1 MRNEWSTKWTTKRKR
16 TKLGQ
21 SSLRIIMGDK
31 KMSNLQLATTGNFN
45 GVTCEFYG
53 SNTTGYPEL
62 WLSRKQI
69 GEALEYS
76 DPQKALDNIHS
87 KHKDRLDM
95 YSVPLDLRATDGKT
109 YPTLVYN
116 RRGIMEICRW
126 SRQPKAN
133 EFMDWVWNLVEAYQ
147 DGKLKAVQSPK
158 TPITPLDREELAAYM
173 MCNAQMI
180 DSYKASTD
188 AVLSRQTECLNTMV
202 GVLKNFTEIESQKT
216 GTYGAMLENNLN
228 ALKLTADTIEQT
240 MKNIPSLISSV
251 SIGNRSPQTENTTW
265 KEESMKRVYEVVNNT
280 KQDKKII
287 LRRIYDKMKKN
298 GVSIDNEISAYMR
311 RHNIRNVNQVFVIN
325 VIAEN
330 NYLCAKFDDAFNE
343 LFKPYNN
350 KEETRSVLVEKSRLD
365 YTSMPEN
372 ISLMAKKMIP
382 KHGKTL
388 ARVMINVYKNFE
400 TETGINTKD
409 YLKGYGVK
417 TGRHTANKAW
427 VICQDPKL
435 EKSLIGVMT
444 KMAEG

>member
-1 MRNEWSTKWTTKRKR
+1 MNDLE
-16 TKLGQ
+16 
-21 SSLRIIMGDK
+21 
-31 KMSNLQLATTGNFN
+31 LAKTEIFH
-45 GVTCEFYG
+45 GVTCEFYEYG
-53 SNTTGYPEL
+53 TKFSEL

-69 GEALEYS
+69 GEALGYA
-76 DPQKALDNIHS
+76 DPQKAIDKIHERY
-87 KHKDRLDM
+87 KDRLDM
-95 YSVPLDLRATDGKT
+95 FSVPVKLTATDGKL
-109 YPTLVYN
+109 YNTLVYN

-147 DGKLKAVQSPK
+147 DGKLKTVQVPK
-158 TPITPLDREELAAYM
+158 SSSTPLDREELAAYM

-180 DSYKASTD
+180 ESYKASTD

-202 GVLKNFTEIESQKT
+202 GVLRTFTEAESEKM
-216 GTYGAMLENNLN
+216 GTYRTMLENNLT
-228 ALKLTADTIEQT
+228 ALKNTTETMDQT
-240 MKNIPSLISSV
+240 LKNIPSLFSSV
-251 SIGNRSPQTENTTW
+251 SVGNQSPQTGNITW
-265 KEESMKRVYEVVNNT
+265 KEETMKRVREVVNNT
-280 KQDKKII
+280 EQDRKIVF
-287 LRRIYDKMKKN
+287 RRIYDKMKKN

-311 RHNIRNVNQVFVIN
+311 RHNIRNIDQVTIIN

-343 LFKPYNN
+343 LFKPYYN
-350 KEETRSVLVEKSRLD
+350 KEETRSVLVDKPRLD

-372 ISLMAKKMIP
+372 ISQMAKKMIP

-444 KMAEG
+444 KMTEG